1 MCLGTSPHLC
11 LNFSELVMHPGVDD
25 MMTTVLFVI
34 ALALLYPIGE
44 EDFETGLGALLTQL
58 A

>member
-1 MCLGTSPHLC
+1 
-11 LNFSELVMHPGVDD
+11 MHPGVDD

-44 EDFETGLGALLTQL
+44 EDFETGLCALLTQL